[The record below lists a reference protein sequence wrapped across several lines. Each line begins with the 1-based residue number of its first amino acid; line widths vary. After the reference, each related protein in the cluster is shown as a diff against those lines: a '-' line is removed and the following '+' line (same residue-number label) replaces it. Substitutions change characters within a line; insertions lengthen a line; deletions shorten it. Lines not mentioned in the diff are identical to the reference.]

1 MGICVRFFEGGDGI
15 SVIKNLGVLCIICL
29 VFYKVFIF
37 VRVSCGFYF
46 VKGIFLFFVSGEW
59 LCLKVVVG
67 YSGNGWV
74 NMVWR
79 LDIGFFVYM
88 CGCLVV
94 VEDLYFGV

>member
-1 MGICVRFFEGGDGI
+1 MLCLGLVSFFSSRFLSYFRYFYYGW
-15 SVIKNLGVLCIICL
+15 VFVLGFL
-29 VFYKVFIF
+29 KV
-37 VRVSCGFYF
+37 VM
-46 VKGIFLFFVSGEW
+46 GIFLFFVSGEW